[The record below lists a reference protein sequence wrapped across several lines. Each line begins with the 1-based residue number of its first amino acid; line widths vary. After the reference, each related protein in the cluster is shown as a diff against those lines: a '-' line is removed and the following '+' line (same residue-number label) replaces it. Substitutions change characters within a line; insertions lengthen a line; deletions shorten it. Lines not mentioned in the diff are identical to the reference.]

1 MSIRDQMLL
10 WTCASVDILDIR
22 RGQLQPGEEL
32 DYCAPAELFL
42 VSWPG
47 MARIEAGGVVCSPG
61 EAPVVHVGKG
71 TRLHISQAPNGHE
84 YFLILFRTSFPHPL
98 PGGLIELQA
107 SVQHFYSCY
116 AAPNGAA
123 AVFRNMASDMYR
135 LWHQEEP
142 LTRLETKQRLY
153 AFVHLLLTE
162 LERLEGAEENTEEQ
176 DVVAAALAH
185 IEARYSEPLTL
196 SSLAERLRTSPRQLQ
211 RGFKV
216 RFGHGPMEHLIGI
229 RMERAKRLLE
239 QGNRP
244 IAQIAEEVGYPD
256 SYYFSRLFKKKTGL
270 SPRGYKQMLSA
281 DILSS
286 GVKFENC
293 RIYPSEASQTVIV
306 PAGFDSYHQRGS
318 ATQSFRALLS
328 LTLMCT
334 GGLACVDGKIRIP
347 HMRGTLELEHEPR
360 RIAVLDYQ
368 YADQL
373 LSLGI
378 HPAGS
383 VACSVE
389 TDGLPAALM
398 ESLGSMVRL
407 GTKERPDLQALAD
420 LRPDLI
426 VCTSFQEHC
435 YGELLSIAP
444 TVMFDRYE
452 DWRLTLLRFGEM
464 LGRKQQAL
472 EALDTFNAKLDRL
485 RHGLGGGGEQTVALI
500 RPRDGSIR
508 LHTDRHR
515 TARLLYEDLGLAPPP
530 FAVKQPGT
538 SSLISLEALPELKAD
553 RLFVLTD
560 NRNREQ
566 TRLYQ
571 QSPLWSSMRAVRSGR
586 VRHCHTALW
595 TGYYGPLAMNRVID
609 EIAETLL
616 SPFASNFYIH
626 NS

>member
-1 MSIRDQMLL
+1 MSIRDQILL
-10 WTCASVDILDIR
+10 WSYASVDIVDIR
-22 RGQLQPGEEL
+22 RGDLQPGEEF

-42 VSWPG
+42 VSGSG
-47 MARIEAGGVVCSPG
+47 MARIETGGVICSAE
-61 EAPVVHVGKG
+61 EAPVVHVEKG
-71 TRLHISQAPNGHE
+71 TRLYISQASNGLE
-84 YFLILFRTSFPHPL
+84 FFLILFKASLPHPL
-98 PGGLIELQA
+98 PGGLTEPQTA
-107 SVQHFYSCY
+107 VQHFRTCY
-116 AAPNGAA
+116 AVPPGAA
-123 AVFRNMASDMYR
+123 AVYRSMSSDMDR
-135 LWHQEEP
+135 LWQQEEP

-162 LERLEGAEENTEEQ
+162 LERLEGAEEKTEEQ
-176 DVVAAALAH
+176 DMIAAALRH
-185 IEARYSEPLTL
+185 MEACYSEPLTL
-196 SSLAERLRTSPRQLQ
+196 SSLAERLRISPRQLQ
-211 RGFKV
+211 RGFKA
-216 RFGHGPMEHLIGI
+216 RFGHSPMEHLIGI
-229 RMERAKRLLE
+229 RLEHAKRLLE

-244 IAQIAEEVGYPD
+244 VAQIAEEVGYPD

-270 SPRGYKQMLSA
+270 SPRGYKQMLTA
-281 DILSS
+281 GNLSS
-286 GVKFENC
+286 EVKCTNC
-293 RIYPSEASQTVIV
+293 RISPSAVSQTVIV
-306 PAGFDSYHQRGS
+306 PARFDSYHQRGR

-334 GGLACVDGKIRIP
+334 GGLAHADGKIRIP
-347 HMRGTLELEHEPR
+347 HMRGTLELEREPQ

-378 HPAGS
+378 CPAGS
-383 VACSVE
+383 VTCSVE
-389 TDGLPAALM
+389 TDGLPVTLM
-398 ESLGSMVRL
+398 ESIGSMARL
-407 GTKERPDLQALAD
+407 GTKEQPDLQALAE
-420 LRPDLI
+420 LRPDLV
-426 VCTSFQEHC
+426 VCTSFQEQC
-435 YGELLSIAP
+435 YGELLAIAP

-452 DWRLTLLRFGEM
+452 DWRLTLLRFGE
-464 LGRKQQAL
+464 LVDRKQQAL

-485 RHGLGGGGEQTVALI
+485 RRGLEGGGEQTVALI

-530 FAVKQPGT
+530 LAVKQPGT
-538 SSLISLEALPELKAD
+538 SSLIPLEALLELQAD

-560 NRNREQ
+560 NKNREQ

-571 QSPLWSSMRAVRSGR
+571 QSPLWRSMSAVRSGR

-616 SPFASNFYIH
+616 SPFTSNFHIQ